1 MLSNI
6 YFDTVT
12 AYITKSSNA
21 QPFINDYF
29 GNIPFVV
36 LLLLRLG
43 AVETTLVLKNRQLSN
58 SVIGT

>member
-12 AYITKSSNA
+12 AYIIKSSNA
-21 QPFINDYF
+21 LPFINDYF

-36 LLLLRLG
+36 LLLLRSG
-43 AVETTLVLKNRQLSN
+43 AAETTLVLKNRQLSN
-58 SVIGT
+58 FVIGT